1 MNRVEQKEMAEMLK
15 LLGEEEFILTL
26 ESQVIF
32 NRYQKYL
39 DKEDM
44 KKMLLEMFDKNFEQL
59 YNGTYEK
66 GSLKLE

>member
-15 LLGEEEFILTL
+15 SLGEEEFILTL

-32 NRYQKYL
+32 NRYQKSL

>member
-15 LLGEEEFILTL
+15 SLGEEEFILTL

>member
-1 MNRVEQKEMAEMLK
+1 MNRIEQKEMAEMLK
-15 LLGEEEFILTL
+15 SLGEEEFILTL

-32 NRYQKYL
+32 NRYQKSL

-44 KKMLLEMFDKNFEQL
+44 KKKLLEVFDKNFEQL

>member
-1 MNRVEQKEMAEMLK
+1 MNRIEQKEMAEMLK
-15 LLGEEEFILTL
+15 SLGEEEFILTL

-32 NRYQKYL
+32 NRYKKYL

-44 KKMLLEMFDKNFEQL
+44 KKMLLEVFDKNFEQL

-66 GSLKLE
+66 GILKLE

>member
-1 MNRVEQKEMAEMLK
+1 MNRTEQKEMAEMLK
-15 LLGEEEFILTL
+15 SLGEEEFILTL

-32 NRYQKYL
+32 NRYKKYL
-39 DKEDM
+39 DKEEM
-44 KKMLLEMFDKNFEQL
+44 KKILLEMFDRDFEQI